1 MPARR
6 GNDGVNGGS
15 GERSSAKISTLAIKS
30 TTCWPSSCYHRRDG
44 EEIGR
49 DGPNFLTCREVKET
63 FPTLI
68 AREEGANRCT
78 TGINVL
84 HMLERWRQEK
94 DKTTLEL

>member
-1 MPARR
+1 MK
-6 GNDGVNGGS
+6 GHNTSIG
-15 GERSSAKISTLAIKS
+15 I
-30 TTCWPSSCYHRRDG
+30 TCWPSSCYHRRDG